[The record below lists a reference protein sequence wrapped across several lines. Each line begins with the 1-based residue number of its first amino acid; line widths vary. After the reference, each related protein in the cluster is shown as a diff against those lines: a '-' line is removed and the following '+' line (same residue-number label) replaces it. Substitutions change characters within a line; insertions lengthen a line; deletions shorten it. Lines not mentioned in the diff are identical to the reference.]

1 MIDDYWSSCETR
13 EFVFSADSNEK
24 EAHLIAKVGSKISNI
39 IKSPIEQDRQPAD
52 EKPAYEKFADEK
64 LADGYLVELPASKF
78 DVEVTEFTSPI
89 QDIVFAEK
97 NAPHPSAE
105 KEKPAEEEAGEE
117 SMDEESMDEES
128 AGKSPESPSLTD
140 TEGTEP
146 DTPETIFDEPEAPIV
161 GSVVEELEGPMWAI
175 IQDRVT
181 LLDAK
186 VAALEENVK
195 ALQAGHGPQVL
206 PSTEETYPVNAPVL
220 LFHFQRATG
229 ASRIVCRVVQ
239 KTAKGY
245 QLNTQFGVLY
255 GRYPHEQLSAFEDYL
270 GAPPGLDKIHRLT
283 ITEAKKAKKL
293 NIHEVLAL
301 TNRCYEDALKRLD
314 KKRKR
319 SNNGHEEEV

>member
-1 MIDDYWSSCETR
+1 
-13 EFVFSADSNEK
+13 VFSADSNEK

-39 IKSPIEQDRQPAD
+39 IKSPVEQDRQPAD
-52 EKPAYEKFADEK
+52 EKPADEK
-64 LADGYLVELPASKF
+64 LADGYLVEVPASEF
-78 DVEVTEFTSPI
+78 DIEVSELTSPI
-89 QDIVFAEK
+89 KDVVFAEK

-105 KEKPAEEEAGEE
+105 KEKPAEEEAEEE
-117 SMDEESMDEES
+117 SVDEES
-128 AGKSPESPSLTD
+128 AEKSPKSPSITD
-140 TEGTEP
+140 TEGPEP
-146 DTPETIFDEPEAPIV
+146 DTPETIYDEPEVPIV

-186 VAALEENVK
+186 VAALEENVR
-195 ALQAGHGPQVL
+195 ALQAGDGPQVL
-206 PSTEETYPVNAPVL
+206 PSTEETFPVHAPVL

-255 GRYPHEQLSAFEDYL
+255 GRYPHEQLSAYEDYL
-270 GAPPGLDKIHRLT
+270 GGPLGLDRINRLT
-283 ITEAKKAKKL
+283 MTEAKKAKKL

-301 TNRCYEDALKRLD
+301 TSKFYEDERKRLD

>member
-52 EKPAYEKFADEK
+52 EKPADEK
-64 LADGYLVELPASKF
+64 LADGYLVELPASEF
-78 DVEVTEFTSPI
+78 DVEVSELTSPI
-89 QDIVFAEK
+89 KDVVFAEK
-97 NAPHPSAE
+97 NARHPSAE
-105 KEKPAEEEAGEE
+105 KEKPAEEEAEEE
-117 SMDEESMDEES
+117 SVDEES
-128 AGKSPESPSLTD
+128 AEKSPKSPSVTD
-140 TEGTEP
+140 TEGPEP
-146 DTPETIFDEPEAPIV
+146 DTPETIYDEPEVPIV
-161 GSVVEELEGPMWAI
+161 GSVIEELEGPMWAI

-186 VAALEENVK
+186 VAALEENVR
-195 ALQAGHGPQVL
+195 ALQAGDGPQVL

-255 GRYPHEQLSAFEDYL
+255 GRYPHEQLSAYEDYL
-270 GAPPGLDKIHRLT
+270 QAGVPPGLDNINRLT

-301 TNRCYEDALKRLD
+301 TNRFIEDEIKRLD